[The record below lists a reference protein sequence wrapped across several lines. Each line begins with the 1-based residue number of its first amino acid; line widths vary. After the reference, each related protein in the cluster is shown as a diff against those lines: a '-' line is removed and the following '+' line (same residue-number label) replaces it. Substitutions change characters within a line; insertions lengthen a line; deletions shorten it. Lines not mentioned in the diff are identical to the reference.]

1 MNDYEK
7 LGLKEGASKEAIQTA
22 YRVRL
27 LRYQQLGE
35 NKTAEDEATFKEID
49 DAYNRLCGYDVPLE
63 EVKHGKL
70 KDFLYY
76 NKEKFAVIAFIILM
90 IVVVVVQSV
99 GRPTYDFSIAII
111 GDFETKSEDYSVDVE
126 ESISLLMKEEIVGIE
141 SPLVTTYP
149 RGGDIVQNSAYFS
162 MQQKL
167 ITEMEFGETGIDLM
181 LLDTENY
188 EDFLADGYLY
198 ALDDFIAVYEE
209 GNAEIPQDL
218 LMKNQEGKVYGIRL
232 TGNAYIEQCNFTY
245 TGDLIACILTNS
257 ERKEIAFSG
266 IQAISLQFAPLP
278 ETEEPAA

>member
-27 LRYQQLGE
+27 LRYQQLGG
-35 NKTAEDEATFKEID
+35 NKTEEDEAAFQEID
-49 DAYNRLCGYDVPLE
+49 AAYNRLCGYDVPLE

-76 NKEKFAVIAFIILM
+76 NKEKFAIIAFVILM
-90 IVVVVVQSV
+90 IVVVVTQSI

-126 ESISLLMKEEIVGIE
+126 ESISKLMLEEIVGIK

-149 RGGDIVQNSAYFS
+149 RGGDIVQNNMYVT

-167 ITEMEFGETGIDLM
+167 ITEMQFGETGIDLM

-188 EDFLADGYLY
+188 EDFLGKGYIY
-198 ALDDFIAVYEE
+198 ALDDFIKVYQE
-209 GNAEIPQDL
+209 GNAAIPQEL
-218 LMKNQEGKVYGIRL
+218 LVKDSEGRVYGIRL
-232 TGNAYIEQCNFTY
+232 SGNAFIEKCNFTY
-245 TGDLIACILTNS
+245 TGDLIACILVNS
-257 ERKEIAFSG
+257 KRKEVAFSG
-266 IQAISLQFAPLP
+266 IQAISLQFASLP
-278 ETEEPAA
+278 VPEEPAA